1 MGEKRSPRVLVIE
14 DDIELCKVL
23 RTLLEQSGFRVDVA
37 YDGETGLAL
46 LRKNHP
52 AVAMI
57 DIVLPRLNGLEII
70 AEIIRMVPEERP
82 KILVLTGVASDS
94 GITDQQWCEKLNVDA
109 YISKPADPKHIVE
122 VVNQLLA

>member
-1 MGEKRSPRVLVIE
+1 MGEKRSRRVLVIE
-14 DDIELCKVL
+14 DDIELCHVL
-23 RTLLEQSGFRVDVA
+23 RTVIEQSGFQVDVA
-37 YDGETGLAL
+37 YDGETGLAH

-52 AVAMI
+52 AVAII

-70 AEIIRMVPEERP
+70 AEITRMSPLERP

-94 GITDQQWCEKLNVDA
+94 GITDQQWCDKLNVDA
-109 YISKPADPKHIVE
+109 YISKPADPKLIVG